1 MGENAIIKSFRAEL
15 CTPHTVRP
23 RATDVNGAV
32 RYTGMSRATL
42 YAEMKAGNLKYVK
55 LGGATRLEYGELD
68 RWFDAKVKASAA

>member
-1 MGENAIIKSFRAEL
+1 MGNNAEVKSVDIEL
-15 CTPHTVRP
+15 RQQHSVRP
-23 RATDVNGAV
+23 RATDVNGAS

-42 YAEMKAGNLKYVK
+42 YAEMKAGNLNFVK